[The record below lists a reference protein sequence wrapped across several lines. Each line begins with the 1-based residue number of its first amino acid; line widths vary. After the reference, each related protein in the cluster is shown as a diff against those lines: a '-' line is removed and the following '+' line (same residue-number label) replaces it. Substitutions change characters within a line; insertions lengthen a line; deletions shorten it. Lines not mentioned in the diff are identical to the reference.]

1 MFTSLSPGAIGVAA
15 GGLEDSL
22 RLAAAHGFEGCHFNI
37 AEAAGLGAS
46 AAADAA
52 AAAGVRLS
60 AFGFPLDF
68 RGSEADFER
77 GLDALPALART
88 AEALGVGRTAT
99 WIAPAS
105 DELTYEENF
114 ALHARRLK
122 PAVEILA
129 GHGIRLGLEYV
140 GPNNS
145 RRGRRHEFVH
155 TMDQMAELCAAV
167 GSNCGYLL
175 DAWHWYTAR
184 EDASHLLRL
193 EAAQVVD
200 VHVNDAP
207 RRPVAEQLDH
217 ERCLPGETGVID
229 IAAFLGSLKHIGYD
243 GPVMVE
249 PFSQR
254 LREMPDAEAC
264 AATRAALDEVFA
276 QAGI

>member
-15 GGLEDSL
+15 DGLEDSL
-22 RLAAAHGFEGCHFNI
+22 RLAAAHGFEGCHFSI
-37 AEAAGLGAS
+37 AEASRLGPA

-52 AAAGVRLS
+52 RAAGVRLS

-68 RGSEADFER
+68 RGGEADFER
-77 GLDALPALART
+77 DLAALPALART
-88 AEALGVGRTAT
+88 AEALGVQRSAT
-99 WIAPAS
+99 WITPAS
-105 DELTYEENF
+105 DDLTYAENF

-122 PAVEILA
+122 PAAEVLDD
-129 GHGIRLGLEYV
+129 HGIRLGLEYV
-140 GPNNS
+140 GPDNS

-155 TMDQMAELCAAV
+155 TMDQMAELGAAV
-167 GSNCGYLL
+167 GPNCGFLL

-184 EDASHLLRL
+184 EGASHLLAL

-207 RRPVAEQLDH
+207 RRPVGEQLDH

-229 IAAFLGSLKHIGYD
+229 IATFLGCLKEIGYD

-254 LREMPDAEAC
+254 LREMAPDEAC
-264 AATRAALDEVFA
+264 AATRAALTKVFA

>member
-1 MFTSLSPGAIGVAA
+1 MFTSLSPGAVGVDAD
-15 GGLEDSL
+15 GLEDSL

-37 AEAAGLGAS
+37 AEASRLGAS
-46 AAADAA
+46 TAADAA

-68 RGSEADFER
+68 RGAEADFER
-77 GLDALPALART
+77 DLAALPALART
-88 AEALGVGRTAT
+88 AEALGVQRTAT

-105 DELTYEENF
+105 DELPYEENF

-122 PAVEILA
+122 PAAAILA
-129 GHGIRLGLEYV
+129 DRGIRLGLEYV
-140 GPNNS
+140 GPDNS
-145 RRGRRHEFVH
+145 RRGRRHEFIH

-167 GSNCGYLL
+167 GPNCGYLL

-184 EDASHLLRL
+184 EGASHLLAL

-229 IAAFLGSLKHIGYD
+229 IAAFLGSLERIGYD

-249 PFSQR
+249 PFSRR
-254 LREMPDAEAC
+254 LREMPAAEAC
-264 AATRAALDEVFA
+264 AAARASLRKVFA

>member
-15 GGLEDSL
+15 DGLEDAL

-37 AEAAGLGAS
+37 SEAARLGPS
-46 AAADAA
+46 AVTDAA
-52 AAAGVRLS
+52 GAAGVRLS
-60 AFGFPLDF
+60 AFGFPVDF
-68 RGSEADFER
+68 RGAEADFER
-77 GLDALPALART
+77 DLEALPALARA

-99 WIAPAS
+99 WISPAS
-105 DELTYEENF
+105 DELSYEENF

-122 PAVEILA
+122 PAAEILA
-129 GHGIRLGLEYV
+129 DHGIRLGLEYV
-140 GPNNS
+140 GPDNS
-145 RRGRRHEFVH
+145 RRGRRHEFIH

-167 GSNCGYLL
+167 GPNCGYLL

-184 EDASHLLRL
+184 EDASHLLAL

-207 RRPVAEQLDH
+207 RRPVGEQLDH

-229 IAAFLGSLKHIGYD
+229 IAAFLGSLKRIGYD

-254 LREMPDAEAC
+254 LREMPAAEAC
-264 AATRAALDEVFA
+264 AATRAALARVFA